1 MSLLSPILCNL
12 KTVCITDSATYLT
25 TLNVTHT

>member
-1 MSLLSPILCNL
+1 VVMWQHNVVP
-12 KTVCITDSATYLT
+12 TYLT